1 MFERTIVGSLRPYMK
16 DILGTTAGCYKLDET
31 LARVANWYLAT
42 IKIQMQIQIQ
52 IQSGLPNV
60 SLKVCKHALKSYQVR
75 YVGFRSKFW

>member
-1 MFERTIVGSLRPYMK
+1 MK

-60 SLKVCKHALKSYQVR
+60 SLKVCKHAFKSNQVR
-75 YVGFRSKFW
+75 YVGFRSTFW